1 MADLVTFL
9 LNRIEEDE
17 RVAQEADPGVWTF
30 SADVEFSGGSGN
42 ITSETPSEHFNI
54 AYDYDR
60 EAGYGAVDANNA
72 PHIVAWSPARVL
84 AECAAKRRIIEEHH
98 LSTQRSRDWQNLEL
112 PHGERKYEKFIDE
125 ETCAVCGWV
134 REVESQWMEKYSG
147 TYPVPDLTGCLTLRA
162 LAAPFAGHP
171 EFDPAWEMT

>member
-9 LNRIEEDE
+9 LNRLADDEGAAKRAGGRGWTEDE
-17 RVAQEADPGVWTF
+17 EGCCVDLGGDRGE
-30 SADVEFSGGSGN
+30 SVE
-42 ITSETPSEHFNI
+42 TH
-54 AYDYDR
+54 
-60 EAGYGAVDANNA
+60 AVIYA
-72 PHIVAWSPARVL
+72 PHIARWDPARVL

-98 LSTQRSRDWQNLEL
+98 LSTQRSRDWQYLEL